1 VKNISYSIFLGKFT
15 VIIVWLRMIQSDL
28 LLISLFTSPGRAK
41 DIQRFLT
48 AGDYLYL
55 GGSWCTVARV
65 AQHGTEKNYGQQI
78 QNAEKHQENHPTR

>member
-48 AGDYLYL
+48 AVDYLYL

-65 AQHGTEKNYGQQI
+65 AQHGREKNYGQQI